1 VLEQLKKSSSLI
13 GGESSGHIICL
24 DRTTTG
30 DGIVSALQIL
40 SAMIHSGKSLYDL
53 KSGMKKYPQR
63 MINVPVSKKVNL
75 DDSALIQDA
84 VKSAEKRLAGKGRVL
99 LRSSGTE
106 PLVRVMVEGE
116 DAQQVNDEA
125 DNLASIVAGAI

>member
-1 VLEQLKKSSSLI
+1 
-13 GGESSGHIICL
+13 
-24 DRTTTG
+24 
-30 DGIVSALQIL
+30 
-40 SAMIHSGKSLYDL
+40 MIHSGKSLYDL